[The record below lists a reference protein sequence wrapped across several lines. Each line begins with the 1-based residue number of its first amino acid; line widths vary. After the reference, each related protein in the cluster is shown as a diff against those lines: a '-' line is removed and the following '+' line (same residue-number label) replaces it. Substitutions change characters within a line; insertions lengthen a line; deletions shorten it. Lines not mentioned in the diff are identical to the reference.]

1 MPAYNEAM
9 VGIQHDRIG
18 QRLRAIEAQLA
29 LLSEQAG
36 IPYENPSDGVPADV
50 AELARAGKTL
60 EAIRRYRQLTG
71 AGSEE
76 ARQVVGGI

>member
-29 LLSEQAG
+29 SLTQELAALREALPAEGPAVASEQ
-36 IPYENPSDGVPADV
+36 ES
-50 AELARAGKTL
+50 LR
-60 EAIRRYRQLTG
+60 
-71 AGSEE
+71 
-76 ARQVVGGI
+76 VGES